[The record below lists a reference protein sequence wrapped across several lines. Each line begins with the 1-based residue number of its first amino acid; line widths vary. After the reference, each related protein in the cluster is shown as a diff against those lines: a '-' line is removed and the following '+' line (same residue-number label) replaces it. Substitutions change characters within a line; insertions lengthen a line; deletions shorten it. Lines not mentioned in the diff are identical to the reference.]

1 MNDTATISIIRQDS
15 KMKPT
20 TTQGQMLI
28 KDIVLFAAEDGRYIT
43 TEDDKLIDLKR
54 IWQIK

>member
-15 KMKPT
+15 KMNPT
-20 TTQGQMLI
+20 ITHGQQI
-28 KDIVLFAAEDGRYIT
+28 VKDIVLFAAEDGRYIT

-54 IWQIK
+54 IWIK

>member
-20 TTQGQMLI
+20 ITQGQQVI
-28 KDIVLFAAEDGRYIT
+28 KDIVLFATEDGRYIT